1 MNTPRTA
8 RITSISDTTNPK
20 FTAHISL
27 RCDETPKNLAQLIAT
42 GNERDIVA
50 SSKAT
55 SGIRGLTSKLLHSQ
69 YASALDVVLEWTMNA
84 AFYRGRVRRKQ

>member
-1 MNTPRTA
+1 M
-8 RITSISDTTNPK
+8 SDTTNPK

-42 GNERDIVA
+42 GNERVLVA

-55 SGIRGLTSKLLHSQ
+55 SELRGLTSVLPHPQ
-69 YASALDVVLEWTMNA
+69 CASALDVVLERTMKA
-84 AFYRGRVRRKQ
+84 AFYRGRVRRK